1 MLRFSEGSYS
11 RPIRST
17 KIQKVLTIRKTH
29 IRNWQIAFFFS
40 FDAYDTGIIKEALVW
55 ADAPASIIRQASE
68 SVSSGNLNEGFCFS
82 NPRLRRSVVGVSETV
97 SGPEFLNTT
106 IHEIAHVA
114 MHIAEEDGIDP
125 YSEELAYLMG
135 DISHDISYVVCE
147 LSCPHCSRKV

>member
-1 MLRFSEGSYS
+1 MC
-11 RPIRST
+11 
-17 KIQKVLTIRKTH
+17 VNH
-29 IRNWQIAFFFS
+29 VS
-40 FDAYDTGIIKEALVW
+40 FRI
-55 ADAPASIIRQASE
+55 
-68 SVSSGNLNEGFCFS
+68 
-82 NPRLRRSVVGVSETV
+82 GVSETV

>member
-17 KIQKVLTIRKTH
+17 NIQKVLTIRKTH
-29 IRNWQIAFFFS
+29 IRNWQIAFYFS
-40 FDAYDTGIIKEALVW
+40 FDAYDIGVIKDALVW
-55 ADAPASIIRQASE
+55 ADAPASIIRQATG
-68 SVSSGNLNEGFCFS
+68 SVGSGNLNEGFCFS
-82 NPRLRRSVVGVSETV
+82 NPAIRRSVIGISEAI

-135 DISHDISYVVCE
+135 DISKDISYVVCE
-147 LSCPHCSRKV
+147 LSCPHCSGA

>member
-1 MLRFSEGSYS
+1 MIAR
-11 RPIRST
+11 
-17 KIQKVLTIRKTH
+17 KVH
-29 IRNWQIAFFFS
+29 IRHWTIQFLFS
-40 FDAYDTGIIKEALVW
+40 FDKHDMERILDALVW
-55 ADAPASIIRQASE
+55 ADAPASIIRQATE
-68 SVSSGNLNEGFCFS
+68 RVGSGNLNEGFCFS
-82 NPRLRRSVVGVSETV
+82 NPKLRRSVVGVSETV

-147 LSCPHCSRKV
+147 LSCPHCSGA